1 MLAPSPDCVYECE
14 PWNVCDGLGR
24 LTARTHPSGRMGG
37 EISEEREGPEP
48 GWILRLVYLSLL
60 PLESSG
66 KIFHLGT
73 LAGQNLP
80 VAWKHFLMVSTADSQ
95 RRP

>member
-1 MLAPSPDCVYECE
+1 MLAPSPDRVYECE
-14 PWNVCDGLGR
+14 PWNVCDGVGR

-66 KIFHLGT
+66 KRFSISVHWQGRSFRSLGSISS
-73 LAGQNLP
+73 
-80 VAWKHFLMVSTADSQ
+80 W
-95 RRP
+95 